1 MKKHVVVGVTGGIA
15 CYKAVDVVSRL
26 KKQGLDVEV
35 IMTKNACEFVQPLT
49 FQTLSQN
56 LVLGDMFEKPVKW
69 DVEHIEIAKKADLF
83 LIVPATANFI
93 GKVASGIADDFLTTS
108 IMATEAKVVVAPAM
122 NTNMYENKIVQIN
135 IDKLKSIG
143 YDFIEP
149 ASGLLA
155 CGDTGKGKCPEPEDI
170 VKHVMNVLNEKKDMI
185 GKKVL
190 VTAGPTLE
198 SIDPVRFISNHS
210 SGKMGYAIA
219 ENALKR
225 GAEVI
230 LVSGPVSITCS
241 VGIKRI
247 DVKSTEDMFKEVDG
261 NYDWADIVIKAAAPA
276 DYKPAKVYT
285 EKIKKVADD
294 FVISLERNPDI
305 LLELGKKK
313 GNKILVGFAAETTN
327 LYEYAKGKIEKK
339 NLDFIVANDVSAAG
353 AGFKGDTNI
362 VKIIESNGN
371 ITEYDMMTKKEVA
384 EEIINKVVEYI
395 NITKE

>member
-395 NITKE
+395 KITKE